1 MPYFKWKAYDI
12 DGQPYD
18 GVEESES
25 IEWVALD
32 INANDLEPSQIKEI
46 NYEEYTTLRR
56 GYESLDRFR
65 KKKRHHLPKRFDPAS
80 LVQPE
85 KPDKSKKWM
94 AAAIMLLLAI
104 IAYLLI
110 YP

>member
-65 KKKRHHLPKRFDPAS
+65 KKKKHHLPKRFDPKS
-80 LVQPE
+80 LVKDEP
-85 KPDKSKKWM
+85 KPKKW
-94 AAAIMLLLAI
+94 ATVVIVILLAI

-110 YP
+110 RP